1 MASTYTARLK
11 MEVMEA
17 GANSGTWGNNTNDN
31 LKVIDA
37 SIGGYL
43 SKSVS
48 GSANVTLTT
57 ANRDPDV
64 ETTNEAGNAIIDM
77 NGALSGNIYVFL
89 PAVER
94 EYILFNNTS
103 GSYTLQVAPTGHA
116 ANNITLTQGAHT
128 IAYVQDG
135 DRVKDLFASTNSIL
149 SKGTLQVD
157 GVSTLVGNVAM
168 SANATVSKKLTVTE
182 DAIFNANANV
192 TTNVNVTGNISAHT
206 TTSNV
211 NVTGKTLTLD
221 DDQIAF
227 AKVNNA
233 GKNAFGTRT
242 LSSSGPSGGSNGDI
256 WYKYS

>member
-64 ETTNEAGNAIIDM
+64 ETTNEAGNAIIDF
-77 NGALSGNIYVFL
+77 NGTLSGNIYVFL
-89 PAVER
+89 PAIER
-94 EYILFNNTS
+94 EYILYNNTS

-116 ANNITLTQGAHT
+116 ANNITLTQGSHT
-128 IAYVQDG
+128 IAYIQNG
-135 DRVKDLFASTNSIL
+135 DKVKDLFASSLGNL
-149 SKGTLQVD
+149 SVLGNATL
-157 GVSTLVGNVAM
+157 TGNVAM
-168 SANATVSKKLTVTE
+168 SANATVGAKLTVTG
-182 DAIFNANANV
+182 DIIASANANV

-221 DDQIAF
+221 DDQIGF
-227 AKVNNA
+227 AKVNNT

-242 LSSSGPSGGSNGDI
+242 LSSSAPSGGASGDI

>member
-48 GSANVTLTT
+48 GSSNVTLTS

-64 ETTNEAGNAIIDM
+64 ETTNEAGNAIIDF

-89 PAVER
+89 PAIER
-94 EYILFNNTS
+94 EYVLYNNTS
-103 GSYTLQVAPTGHA
+103 GAYTLQIAPTGHA

-128 IAYVQDG
+128 IAYNQNG
-135 DRVKDLFASTNSIL
+135 NRVKDLIAS
-149 SKGTLQVD
+149 
-157 GVSTLVGNVAM
+157 
-168 SANATVSKKLTVTE
+168 
-182 DAIFNANANV
+182 ANANV
-192 TTNVNVTGNISAHT
+192 TTNVNVTGNIIAHT

-211 NVTGKTLTLD
+211 NVSGKTLTLD
-221 DDQIAF
+221 ADQIGF

-233 GKNAFGTRT
+233 GKNAFGART
-242 LSSSGPSGGSNGDI
+242 LSTSGPSGGASGDI

>member
-77 NGALSGNIYVFL
+77 NGTLSGNIYVFL
-89 PAVER
+89 PAIER

-128 IAYVQDG
+128 IAYIQDG
-135 DRVKDLFASTNSIL
+135 DKVKDLFAATNSIL
-149 SKGTLQVD
+149 SKGTLQID

-182 DAIFNANANV
+182 DAIFSANANV

-211 NVTGKTLTLD
+211 NVSSKTLTLD
-221 DDQIAF
+221 DDQIAYV
-227 AKVNNA
+227 KVNNT

-242 LSSSGPSGGSNGDI
+242 LSTSSPSGGSNGDI

>member
-64 ETTNEAGNAIIDM
+64 ETTNEAGNAVIDM

-89 PAVER
+89 PAIER

-128 IAYVQDG
+128 IAYIQDG
-135 DRVKDLFASTNSIL
+135 DKVKDLFAATNSIL
-149 SKGTLQVD
+149 SKGTLQID

-182 DAIFNANANV
+182 DAIFSANANV

-221 DDQIAF
+221 DDQIGF
-227 AKVNNA
+227 AKVDNT

-242 LSSSGPSGGSNGDI
+242 LSSSAPSGGSNGDI